1 MLSPLFQGVVA
12 QFVQM
17 EKELNNFNED
27 IYYNIFAINRLDLID
42 NMWFL
47 KILFFSAI
55 NFILFVGLMKVE
67 IKKRIQLFIFGIIQI
82 IVLAFLFDKV
92 IYVLFFLIVCLF
104 ILNIFIPFGS
114 EAYFNSIKYAY
125 YFIELYQRDREN
137 KIKKSKIFI
146 LVKLGI
152 GAIVFVI
159 SLKLL
164 FPVCSFYLL
173 LMLYAAI
180 VLLIYM
186 NSSKSKIQMLIRK
199 MTVYGLIAFF
209 VLANNNSF
217 QKSFI
222 SLILAVVSIF
232 FAIDRIIALFKECKN
247 MVMQESLAYLIDE
260 INEDEILLKEKF
272 DIIQIEQ
279 LKLSEDI
286 LLRQIIIHKKLGLPS
301 VSTLIQTYRELGY
314 GQETK
319 LVNSIEY
326 FTIIDENTSLEKREE
341 LLSKIWNIKVS
352 GCEFVPLS
360 VEYAFVLFY
369 LKKDYEKIIEILEKH
384 WIYLEDDCKYIL
396 YYAYKKIN
404 ELVGAETVRKE
415 IVDFQQ
421 IEERMKF
428 QLDDYNEE

>member
-1 MLSPLFQGVVA
+1 MNEPVSVFPQIFILLIIQWSGESKKKRDIFSCLLLVECVVFLGVAFSLLSPLFQGVVA

-164 FPVCSFYLL
+164 FVPTP
-173 LMLYAAI
+173 
-180 VLLIYM
+180 
-186 NSSKSKIQMLIRK
+186 KS
-199 MTVYGLIAFF
+199 
-209 VLANNNSF
+209 
-217 QKSFI
+217 
-222 SLILAVVSIF
+222 
-232 FAIDRIIALFKECKN
+232 
-247 MVMQESLAYLIDE
+247 
-260 INEDEILLKEKF
+260 
-272 DIIQIEQ
+272 
-279 LKLSEDI
+279 
-286 LLRQIIIHKKLGLPS
+286 
-301 VSTLIQTYRELGY
+301 
-314 GQETK
+314 
-319 LVNSIEY
+319 
-326 FTIIDENTSLEKREE
+326 
-341 LLSKIWNIKVS
+341 
-352 GCEFVPLS
+352 
-360 VEYAFVLFY
+360 
-369 LKKDYEKIIEILEKH
+369 
-384 WIYLEDDCKYIL
+384 
-396 YYAYKKIN
+396 
-404 ELVGAETVRKE
+404 
-415 IVDFQQ
+415 
-421 IEERMKF
+421 
-428 QLDDYNEE
+428 